1 MVLRAADDEVQM
13 VAVTLTALPADE
25 GSLRCIRYSLP
36 HSDGFGVAWVCGAL
50 LLVVAPVLV
59 SFEEVSFAHWLP
71 TQRRVNTVFGEAAA
85 QLHQAVGVTRLS
97 RHLLKDPVLVTW
109 KTRGDATQ
117 HFNNQYMHNTWA
129 EEAPDIATFPN
140 DTCKHNFNIVFFSSV
155 LTCPGS
161 TGGN

>member
-1 MVLRAADDEVQM
+1 MA
-13 VAVTLTALPADE
+13 AVTLTALPADK
-25 GSLRCIRYSLP
+25 GSLRCVRYSLP
-36 HSDGFGVAWVCGAL
+36 HGDGFGVAWVCGAL

-59 SFEEVSFAHWLP
+59 SFEEVGFAHWLP

-109 KTRGDATQ
+109 KTRGDTTQ
-117 HFNNQYMHNTWA
+117 HFNNQYIHGLKR
-129 EEAPDIATFPN
+129 PLVLLHFLILTF
-140 DTCKHNFNIVFFSSV
+140 KHNFNIAFFFICSY
-155 LTCPGS
+155 LPKS